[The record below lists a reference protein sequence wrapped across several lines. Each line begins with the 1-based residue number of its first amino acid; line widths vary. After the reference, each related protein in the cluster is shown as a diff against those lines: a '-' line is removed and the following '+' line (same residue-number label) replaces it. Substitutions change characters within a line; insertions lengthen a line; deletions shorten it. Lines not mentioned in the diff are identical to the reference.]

1 MCPACLPV
9 FTTFQTPLSLNH
21 LSLPLCCRTI
31 VVVHVT
37 VTRTQ
42 FSYILQPWTLTSVED
57 TVTVLQLKSLSA
69 VRKPPVKCEIDSCE
83 IGGAHSGVVK
93 IQFSWDVTSCG
104 AISSRRFVI
113 SGDNGI
119 FRLVFFLRMK
129 RFWATFAWSEAGW
142 CRGLRLVSQ
151 RFLKYFLYS
160 KAEQSDFRHTWVTVS
175 TADQRCS
182 VLYSSRTNHS
192 RVQPGTASIWNMQLV
207 LSDSNFINT
216 SQACMLS
223 FSFTCTDTNFSI
235 VISNTF
241 KTELGKSD
249 R

>member
-119 FRLVFFLRMK
+119 FRLVFFFENETLLGH
-129 RFWATFAWSEAGW
+129 F
-142 CRGLRLVSQ
+142 RLVRGRLMPRTSVGVSAFFKIFSLLEGGTKWLQ
-151 RFLKYFLYS
+151 THVSHCEYSRSALFSPLFL
-160 KAEQSDFRHTWVTVS
+160 
-175 TADQRCS
+175 
-182 VLYSSRTNHS
+182 TNK
-192 RVQPGTASIWNMQLV
+192 PL
-207 LSDSNFINT
+207 
-216 SQACMLS
+216 
-223 FSFTCTDTNFSI
+223 TCTTRHCQYLKHAAS
-235 VISNTF
+235 TF
-241 KTELGKSD
+241 WL
-249 R
+249 